1 MASTRVI
8 RAASSLSVLAAA
20 GLLALSARAQGAVA
34 AAPRPVAPSGK
45 AASFCRSAADAKKTL
60 QAKYGAAETGRIA
73 RGVDQVVR
81 HWRPQDGDAASL
93 KEFVEAEFVPQGPA
107 LDAAFGT
114 FEVALERIGGY
125 FNALQRDLKRGLDL
139 DLAPMT
145 PLDERLPL
153 FDPTAHL
160 SDDMFSSKLAF
171 VALLNFPVTSL
182 QEKLARGMGWSRR
195 QWAETRLAGRF
206 TSRVP
211 AEVGQAITAA
221 EADAEAYMN
230 AYNIFMHHLLT
241 AAGRRPFPAGM
252 RLITHWNLRDELKAR
267 YADSDGLEAQ
277 RLIAVVMDRIVTEEI
292 PRAVINNPLLDW
304 NPVTNTVTVSKVKDA
319 DPPAGATAEPRNE
332 RNADRR
338 YAAWLGIFRA
348 VRRADPF
355 QPDNPTFIDRSFNLQ
370 REIPE
375 PEVKA
380 LLESVLASPLGERAG
395 RLIARRLGRRLEPFD
410 IWYAGFKPR
419 SRYTEAELDAI
430 TKARYPT
437 VQAYADD
444 IPRLLRDLGFS
455 REQARFVAERIVVE
469 PSRGPGHALG
479 AQMRD
484 DKAHL
489 RTRVG
494 ADGMDYKGYNIAVHE
509 MGHNVE
515 QVFSMTGID
524 RTLLQGVP
532 NNAFTEAL
540 AFVFQARDLDL
551 LGLQGPGAEAEQ
563 LRALED
569 FWATREIAG
578 VGLVDIA
585 AWRWLYAHPDA
596 TPARFRDAVVGIAR
610 EVWNEYYAPIF
621 GVRDAPLLGIY
632 SHIVEFPLYVC
643 DYPLGHLIAFQVDA
657 HFRETGKLG
666 EEFERIAR
674 LGSITPD
681 AWMRQAVGGPLSS
694 GPLLEAVGA
703 ALDAMEQTPPPS
715 ASRRPAAPSGPVSA
729 GARRR
734 T

>member
-1 MASTRVI
+1 
-8 RAASSLSVLAAA
+8 
-20 GLLALSARAQGAVA
+20 
-34 AAPRPVAPSGK
+34 
-45 AASFCRSAADAKKTL
+45 
-60 QAKYGAAETGRIA
+60 
-73 RGVDQVVR
+73 
-81 HWRPQDGDAASL
+81 
-93 KEFVEAEFVPQGPA
+93 
-107 LDAAFGT
+107 
-114 FEVALERIGGY
+114 
-125 FNALQRDLKRGLDL
+125 
-139 DLAPMT
+139 MT

-153 FDPTAHL
+153 FDPTAHF

-182 QEKLARGMGWSRR
+182 KEKLDQGMGWSRR

-221 EADAEAYMN
+221 EADAETYMN
-230 AYNIFMHHLLT
+230 AYNIFMHHLTT
-241 AAGRRPFPAGM
+241 ADGRRPFPAGM
-252 RLITHWNLRDELKAR
+252 RLITHWNLRDELKAH
-267 YADSDGLEAQ
+267 YADPDGLEAQ

-304 NPVTNTVTVSKVKDA
+304 DPVTNAVTVAKVKDA
-319 DPPAGATAEPRNE
+319 DPPAGAAASPSAE
-332 RNADRR
+332 RNPDRR
-338 YAAWLGIFRA
+338 YAAWLGIHRA
-348 VRRADPF
+348 LRKADPYE
-355 QPDNPTFIDRSFNLQ
+355 PEEPTYIDRSFNLQ

-380 LLESVLASPLGERAG
+380 LLESVLTSPLGQRAG
-395 RLIARRLGRRLEPFD
+395 RLIEKRLGRRLEPFD

-419 SRYTEAELDAI
+419 SKYAEAELDAI

-437 VQAYADD
+437 VQAYAAD

-455 REQARFVAERIVVE
+455 KQQARFVSERIVVE

-524 RTLLQGVP
+524 HTLLDGVP

-540 AFVFQARDLDL
+540 AFVFQARDLEL
-551 LGLQGPGAEAEQ
+551 LGLQGPGAEAEH

-610 EVWNEYYAPIF
+610 DVWNRYYAPIF
-621 GVRDAPLLGIY
+621 GVRDVTLLAIY

-657 HFRETGKLG
+657 HFRQSGKLG
-666 EEFERIAR
+666 AEFERITK
-674 LGSITPD
+674 LGNLTPD
-681 AWMRQAVGGPLSS
+681 AWMRQAVGGPLSA
-694 GPLLEAVGA
+694 GPLLEAAGA
-703 ALDAMEQTPPPS
+703 ALQAMEQEPPAGGP
-715 ASRRPAAPSGPVSA
+715 AS
-729 GARRR
+729 
-734 T
+734 